1 MSTTANAYGNFL
13 STPLPYFANLAGVST
28 PFGIT
33 LRPGTR
39 VAAYLRS
46 TGAQDGDDP
55 FTMGAPLVKD
65 LNSACARVRSGFGD
79 AIMVLP
85 GHAENISTA
94 NQITNLVAGTQIIG
108 CGAPN
113 QSLSPTFTWT
123 AAAATFLLNVN
134 DVTLQNLRLNVAG
147 ADNVAA
153 PITVTGAG
161 VQIVGCDIAAGTS
174 TSLDTTIPI
183 TVSTG
188 AHDFLFANNRVYSS
202 GGALHTQTILIS
214 AAVNRP
220 KILANDIDV
229 EVSAN
234 SIGVITISAAAT
246 QVRIIGNMLS
256 NRRANAS
263 AAAIN
268 WTDTAGLEGIIA
280 KNYFKFTQDITV
292 ASAALVAAGSSNH
305 AMRAFENL
313 GHDENIGT
321 AIASGISTGTIE

>member
-1 MSTTANAYGNFL
+1 MSTTANAFGNFL
-13 STPLPYFANLAGVST
+13 STPPPYFANLAAVAT
-28 PFGIT
+28 PFGVT
-33 LRPGTR
+33 LKPGAR

-55 FTMGAPLVKD
+55 FTIGAPLLTT
-65 LNSACARVRSGFGD
+65 LNAAAARCRSGFGD
-79 AIMVLP
+79 VIMVLP
-85 GHAENISTA
+85 GHAENISSA
-94 NQITNLVAGTQIIG
+94 NQISNLVAGTQILG
-108 CGAPN
+108 CGSPN

-123 AAAATFLLNVN
+123 AATSTFLLNVN
-134 DVTLQNLRLNVAG
+134 DVTLQNLRLNLAN
-147 ADNVAA
+147 ANDVAA

-174 TSLDTTIPI
+174 TSLDCTIPI

-188 AHDFLFANNRVYSS
+188 ADDFLFAHNRMYSS
-202 GGALHTQTILIS
+202 GGALHTQSILIS
-214 AAVNRP
+214 AAVKRP
-220 KILANDIDV
+220 KIVYNDIDV

-234 SIGVITISAAAT
+234 SVGCITLSAAAT
-246 QVRIIGNMLS
+246 QVRIIGNILA

-263 AAAIN
+263 AAIIN
-268 WTDTAGLEGIIA
+268 WSDTAGLEGIIA

-305 AMRAFENL
+305 QMRAFENL